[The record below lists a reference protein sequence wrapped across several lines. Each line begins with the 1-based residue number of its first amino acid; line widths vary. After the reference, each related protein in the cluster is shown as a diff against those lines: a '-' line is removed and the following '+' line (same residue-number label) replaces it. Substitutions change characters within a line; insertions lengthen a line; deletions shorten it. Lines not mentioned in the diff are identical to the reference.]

1 MSNFDIQLSLFR
13 LNPMFGFFKKN
24 NASTAPVQQST
35 PSVNTMNVID
45 SAVMNHLNMNTNGAL
60 MVTGDWGSGKTYYIK
75 TKLFPEI
82 KEQTKLKP
90 IIVSVYGAKD
100 KESIAQK
107 VVFTYWDSHTS
118 NKLSTQKIT
127 QGLTKLAAAIPF
139 ITKYVNVEKILTANG
154 ENLLKLLPHDDLV
167 ISFDDVERLSDKLD
181 INDFLGL
188 VNELVENRR
197 AKVILIANAKKF
209 RKPCE
214 EEQAEKKLIYLEKT
228 VEKTVH
234 YNPDM
239 SVVLDNVFEEY
250 EAGAY
255 QDFLKKNKTWLLN
268 TLNVSTEDKELKEL
282 KVDLV
287 NIRTIKFAIE
297 HFRLVFEAITTTKTP
312 TEELTEQQLQSA
324 WLFVI
329 GLSVAFR
336 SGNYISFDNTNHL
349 EEPEPI
355 LADLDID
362 FSKARVLSG
371 APEPETPQ
379 ADPHAFAKR
388 FKREFYGRLD
398 EPYHFYDQI
407 FRLITGGQAIDAS
420 ALSADL
426 DQQFY
431 TEEGKVNPAQALIDQ
446 FVTGGWWNFSD
457 ADFKPALEK
466 LLEYSRGGEFGNPV
480 SYLNASV
487 FLFGFRELL
496 GKSEDQIVAEIK
508 SGLDIYFSRMP
519 FSHYIETQFSISR
532 SHFTEEHAQQ
542 LVTYMKDKFKRSA
555 EETEKDAAAALEQ
568 LFINDIKQFV
578 QETLHPSNPIRTP
591 SEPVFNFFGE
601 ASIDEGL
608 KNWEPSGIMD
618 LASFM
623 EMRYKANSF
632 VDRLRYEQPFL
643 EKLMQ
648 TLQAV
653 KDEEK
658 PLSVHLIQKELLPK
672 LDKAIAVLKSLPQLA
687 GEAVAEDEDTTE

>member
-1 MSNFDIQLSLFR
+1 
-13 LNPMFGFFKKN
+13 MFGYFKKN
-24 NASTAPVQQST
+24 NASTPPVQQLTS
-35 PSVNTMNVID
+35 SVTTMNAID
-45 SAVMNHLNMNTNGAL
+45 SAVMNHLTMRTNGAL

-82 KEQTKLKP
+82 IQQTELKP

-107 VVFTYWDSHTS
+107 VVFTYWDSYTA
-118 NKLSTQKIT
+118 NKISTQKIA
-127 QGLTKLAAAIPF
+127 QGLTKLAAAIPY
-139 ITKYVNVEKILTANG
+139 ITKFVNVEKILTANG
-154 ENLLKLLPHDDLV
+154 ENLLKMLPHDDLV
-167 ISFDDVERLSDKLD
+167 ICFDDVERLSDKLD

-209 RKPCE
+209 RKSGE

-250 EAGAY
+250 QAGAY
-255 QDFLKKNKTWLLN
+255 LDFLKKNKTWLL
-268 TLNVSTEDKELKEL
+268 TTIKVSTEDKELKEL

-324 WLFVI
+324 WLLVI

-336 SGNYISFDNTNHL
+336 SGNHISFDNTNHL
-349 EEPEPI
+349 EEPEPT

-362 FSKARVLSG
+362 LSKVRVLSG
-371 APEPETPQ
+371 APEPELPQ
-379 ADPHAFAKR
+379 ADPQAFAKR

-398 EPYHFYDQI
+398 QTYRFYDQI
-407 FRLITGGQAIDAS
+407 FRLITGGQVIDAA
-420 ALSADL
+420 ALNADL

-431 TEEGKVNPAQALIDQ
+431 TKEGKVNPAQALIDH
-446 FVTGGWWNFSD
+446 FVSGGWWTFSD
-457 ADFKPALEK
+457 VEFKPALEK
-466 LLEYSRGGEFGNPV
+466 LLEYSRSGEFGNPV
-480 SYLNASV
+480 SYLNAAV
-487 FLFGFRELL
+487 FLFGFKDVL
-496 GKSEDQIVAEIK
+496 GKTQDQIVAEIK
-508 SGLDIYFSRMP
+508 AGLDIYFGRIP
-519 FSHYIETQFSISR
+519 FSHYIETQFSISH
-532 SHFTEEHAQQ
+532 SHFTGEHAQQ
-542 LVTYMKDKFKRSA
+542 LVTYMKDKFKQSA
-555 EETEKDAAAALEQ
+555 EETEKEAAAALEQ
-568 LFINDIKQFV
+568 LFIHNIKQFV
-578 QETLHPSNPIRTP
+578 QDTLHPSDRVRTP
-591 SEPVFNFFGE
+591 YDPVFDSFDE
-601 ASIDEGL
+601 ASIDAGL
-608 KNWEPSGIMD
+608 KTWEPAGIMD

-632 VDRLRYEQPFL
+632 TDRLRGEQPFL
-643 EKLMQ
+643 EKLRE
-648 TLQAV
+648 TLQTV

-672 LDKAIAVLKSLPQLA
+672 LDKAIAMLRSLPPLA